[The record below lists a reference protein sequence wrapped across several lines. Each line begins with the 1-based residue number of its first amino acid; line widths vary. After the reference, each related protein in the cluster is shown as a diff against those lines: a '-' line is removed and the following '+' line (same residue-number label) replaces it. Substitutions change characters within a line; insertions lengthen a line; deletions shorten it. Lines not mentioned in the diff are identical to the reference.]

1 MASWASG
8 DGAEIVVWG
17 SSTGWLVFYAALGL
31 GARSRGVEL
40 LEPLHTV
47 ARAQAL
53 KHASVLRGRAHL
65 ECGDCLRSDA
75 SRAAAVVLAS
85 QCWDDELCARVAVK
99 LAAELPV
106 GAAVVDY
113 RREALAARQEFAL
126 VHVARL
132 PVSWNASQPL
142 YCFVRQ

>member
-1 MASWASG
+1 M
-8 DGAEIVVWG
+8 WG

-31 GARSRGVEL
+31 GACSRGVEL

-53 KHASVLRGRAHL
+53 EHASVLRGRAHL

-126 VHVARL
+126 VHVMHHMVVAL
-132 PVSWNASQPL
+132 PRSTWSKQSREHV
-142 YCFVRQ
+142 VRRRGAHRNPN